1 MSRSPVV
8 FDLDGTLIDS
18 LPDIHAAVG
27 RMLAAE
33 GRAPLSLGEV
43 GSFVGDGVAMLIER
57 VADATGVMQADRKAQ
72 MLARFRSEY
81 EQRPT
86 ELTTV
91 FAGVHDALAELR
103 GRGHALGICTNKPR
117 SIALTI
123 LDNLGLGGLFCL
135 VIGGDS
141 LPVRKPDPKP
151 LLATFQGLGAETGL
165 FVGDSEVD
173 AETAL
178 AAGATFLL
186 FTEGYRKSRVADIAH
201 RASFEAYARLP
212 VLVGQVI

>member
-1 MSRSPVV
+1 MRRTPVV

-27 RMLAAE
+27 RMLVAE

-43 GSFVGDGVAMLIER
+43 GTFVGDGVAMLIER
-57 VADATGVMQADRKAQ
+57 VGDATGVTQAERKTQ

-103 GRGHALGICTNKPR
+103 GRGHALGVCTNKPQ
-117 SIALTI
+117 SIAQTI
-123 LDNLGLGGLFCL
+123 LDNLGLGGLFSL

-151 LLATFQGLGAETGL
+151 LLAAFQGLGTDTGL

-178 AAGATFLL
+178 AAGAIFLL
-186 FTEGYRKSRVADIAH
+186 FTEGYRKSGVADIAH
-201 RASFEAYARLP
+201 RASFEVFSRLP
-212 VLVGQVI
+212 ALVEQVM